1 MNPVGPMWRCRVCE
15 GVNRNGRVCATC
27 GAEVRVGEPLRAAVR
42 TVKPSGTQP
51 AVPRPPVPPN
61 PSRAQLRRLPMPE
74 EIYRV
79 ESDEPLDFDNAF
91 DIRPMPGGCMFSFG
105 PRRGRSY

>member
-1 MNPVGPMWRCRVCE
+1 
-15 GVNRNGRVCATC
+15 
-27 GAEVRVGEPLRAAVR
+27 
-42 TVKPSGTQP
+42 
-51 AVPRPPVPPN
+51 
-61 PSRAQLRRLPMPE
+61 MPE